1 MLEISKINKQYKT
14 RDLQESDADIILE
27 LYRKNP
33 LFFLWIL

>member
-1 MLEISKINKQYKT
+1 MLEISKINTQYKT
-14 RDLQESDADIILE
+14 RDLQECDVDIILE